1 MRDFTQRGTFVNT
14 YWKQTGAAPNATEWS
29 LYGVSLDADGNDVL
43 LASGPDHASCLVA
56 AQKKLAVEF
65 PGRFI

>member
-14 YWKQTGAAPNATEWS
+14 YWKETGKAPSPTEWA
-29 LYGVSLDADGNDVL
+29 LFGVGLNDGQDVEL
-43 LASGPDHASCLVA
+43 GRGKDHHACLVA

>member
-14 YWKQTGAAPNATEWS
+14 YWKETGKAPAPVEWA
-29 LYGVSLDADGNDVL
+29 LFGMGLDKGQDVEL
-43 LASGPDHASCLVA
+43 GRGKDHAACLIV
-56 AQKKLAVEF
+56 AQKKLAEEF